1 MAVRTKVRFRPHVQV
16 SGAIP
21 PLAEGYFP
29 REQPSPGLGP
39 GETAVLV
46 HGDATYAAPV
56 SQGGTGKT
64 QLAVAFCHAVS
75 DSRAVEVLAWVNAA
89 SREAVVTGFA
99 QAVSLVDAGHWGESA
114 EAAAARFAAWLQRTR
129 RSWVLVLDDL
139 ADLADLRDLWPAG
152 PKGQVLITTRLPASA
167 FTAPGSAAPGSEA
180 PGSEA
185 PGSAAPGNRP
195 ARVMP
200 VPGLSSPEAMKYLTA
215 RLGYG
220 LGQRFEARDLIED
233 LDGLPLALGLA
244 SAVMLVRDQDCA
256 SYRAQLAERR
266 PDMKPVPGVS
276 APVLA
281 TWSMAVDVARDLAP
295 AGLAWTALA
304 LAAMLDHHGVPDAVL
319 TSPAACG
326 YITGRPS
333 TGRSTDR
340 QQVRLAL
347 DNLAKVG
354 LITVDAEGTVR
365 MHASVRAAV
374 RAYLPGTDLEAVVLA
389 AANALT
395 ETWPDF
401 DDLEQ
406 PQPQGPELK
415 RPVLE
420 QALRASAAALA
431 DGDGDAKMLW
441 KPEAHPLL
449 MRTGL
454 SLERSGLPSSA
465 IAYWKSMTVTSTDL
479 LGPAHAD
486 AVAAR
491 DRLAAAYQAAGRS
504 ADAIAVYQVA
514 LAERE
519 RHQGPAHA
527 ETIAA
532 RAHLARAYVSA
543 GRLTEAITT
552 YQGAAADSA
561 RVLGPAH
568 PATLDARG
576 GLAAAYQ
583 AAGQAEQA
591 LAACQRLLADAERHL
606 GARHPVTLRARCRL
620 AGALA
625 AGGQPAEAIAQ
636 CQQALAGHELVHGP
650 GHLETIAARGALAA
664 AFRSAGWH
672 DDAITQYQQVLAD
685 REQLQGAGHL
695 ETMAARANLAYAYRT
710 AGRFRDAVPLYEQA
724 LADRTR
730 FQGAEHRDTLTA
742 RANLAACY
750 QQARRLPAAIPQ
762 YERALAGSERM
773 LGPGDEQTLIIR
785 CNLATA
791 YYLAGRL
798 ADVIT
803 VLERALTDCE
813 KHLGPDHPMTQAVRE
828 NLAAARG

>member
-1 MAVRTKVRFRPHVQV
+1 MAVRAKARFRPHVQV
-16 SGAIP
+16 SGAVP

-29 REQPSPGLGP
+29 REQSSLALGP

-46 HGDATYAAPV
+46 HGEATYAAPV

-64 QLAVAFCHAVS
+64 QLAVAFCQALQDH
-75 DSRAVEVLAWVNAA
+75 RTVEILVWVNAA
-89 SREAVVTGFA
+89 DREAVVTGFA
-99 QAVSLVDAGHWGESA
+99 QAASLVDAGHWGESA
-114 EAAAARFAAWLQRTR
+114 ESAAARFVAWLQRTR

-167 FTAPGSAAPGSEA
+167 FTGAAAPGNG
-180 PGSEA
+180 PGNDVI
-185 PGSAAPGNRP
+185 PGNAAAPGNRA
-195 ARVMP
+195 ARVIP

-220 LGQRFEARDLIED
+220 LGPRFEARDLIED
-233 LDGLPLALGLA
+233 LDGLPLALALA
-244 SAVMLVRDQDCA
+244 SAVMLARDQDCA
-256 SYRAQLAERR
+256 KYRALLAERR

-295 AGLAWTALA
+295 AGLAWAALA

-333 TGRSTDR
+333 TAGLADQ
-340 QQVRLAL
+340 QQVRKAL
-347 DNLAKVG
+347 DNLAKTG
-354 LITVDAEGTVR
+354 LITVDAGGTVR

-374 RAYLPGTDLEAVVLA
+374 RAYLPGTDREAVVLA

-415 RPVLE
+415 RPALE
-420 QALRASAAALA
+420 QSLRASAAALA
-431 DGDGDAKMLW
+431 DGDSRMLW

-449 MRTGL
+449 IRTGL

-465 IAYWKSMTVTSTDL
+465 ITYWKSMVVTSTDL

-491 DRLAAAYQAAGRS
+491 DRLAAAYEAAGRS
-504 ADAIAVYQVA
+504 ADAIAVHQVA

-532 RAHLARAYVSA
+532 RAHLARAYASA
-543 GRLTEAITT
+543 GRPAEAITT
-552 YQGAAADSA
+552 YRGAAADAA

-568 PATLDARG
+568 PVTLDARG
-576 GLAAAYQ
+576 GLAEAYQ
-583 AAGQAEQA
+583 AAGQADEA
-591 LAACQRLLADAERHL
+591 ITACQRLLADAERYL

-636 CQQALAGHELVHGP
+636 CQQALSGHELVHGP
-650 GHLETIAARGALAA
+650 GHLETIAARAALAA

-672 DDAITQYQQVLAD
+672 DDAIAQYRQVLAD
-685 REQLQGAGHL
+685 REQIQGAGHL

-710 AGRFRDAVPLYEQA
+710 AGQFRDALPLYEQA

-762 YERALAGSERM
+762 YERALADSERM
-773 LGPGDEQTLIIR
+773 LGAGDEQTLTIR

-791 YYLAGRL
+791 YYMAGRRT
-798 ADVIT
+798 DVIT
-803 VLERALTDCE
+803 VLDRALTDCE

-828 NLAAARG
+828 NLDGARS